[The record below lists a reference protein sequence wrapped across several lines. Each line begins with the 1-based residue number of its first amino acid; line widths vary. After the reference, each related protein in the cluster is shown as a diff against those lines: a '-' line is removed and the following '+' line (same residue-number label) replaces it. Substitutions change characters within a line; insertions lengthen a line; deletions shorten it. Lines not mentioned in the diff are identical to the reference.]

1 MQCHFYL
8 VGEVVATA
16 QCLEVDALWKFEDLQ
31 RAVGGVFHVVQPTG
45 ISFHTSSNDTLT
57 TVSEVLAAATTSTS
71 PVGLRID
78 GNAVQT
84 PQGPPGLPLVGSFY
98 EIFPDHLGNH
108 YRLFRK
114 YGPVIKTTNMGKT
127 IYLTDDPQV
136 AAVCFAESAYMTKKI
151 NSDHPLW
158 GVKDNTAIFIGD
170 TETENWRLAHK
181 YLPPA
186 MGPKAVRHYT
196 GLMQECARKSL
207 PVFDELDARDES
219 WNVYQYMIKLAS
231 QTIGRFSL
239 GKDFG
244 HFNAVDSPL
253 HPIVTNIASLLSLNK
268 KITAR
273 GEWYR
278 HLPFGDPAR
287 LRHVQHTIYSLLQE
301 QVDTVTAE
309 SCSTD
314 APMADAALSATCI
327 VDYLLHAVD
336 DAGAHFPPSLILANM
351 LIVTG
356 AGFTTT
362 SALLS
367 WLIYCLVTY
376 EGTQDRLY
384 AELVEHG
391 IVGPAGERDQTT
403 WTPDLAHSLPYMDRF
418 VKETQRLHNA
428 SFQPGRTTKTDVVL
442 PGGYRLPP
450 DSVIVPALYAI
461 HTNPKVWR
469 DPFRFDPDRWDTDEV
484 KNRHRCAYVPFAT
497 GPRGCIGFNFALLEV
512 KILLAELVSRYEF
525 VRDGQEAIDYDPEFQ
540 LIRPLNFYVRAK
552 RRV

>member
-1 MQCHFYL
+1 MQ
-8 VGEVVATA
+8 
-16 QCLEVDALWKFEDLQ
+16 Q
-31 RAVGGVFHVVQPTG
+31 G
-45 ISFHTSSNDTLT
+45 ISFHSTSSATLSTVEDVLLETAST
-57 TVSEVLAAATTSTS
+57 TF
-71 PVGLRID
+71 PIGIRID
-78 GNAVQT
+78 GNAVQC
-84 PQGPPGLPLVGSFY
+84 PQGPAGLPLVGSFY

-127 IYLTDDPQV
+127 IYLTDSPQV
-136 AAVCFAESAYMTKKI
+136 AATCFAESIYMTKKI
-151 NSDHPLW
+151 NENHPLW

-196 GLMQECARKSL
+196 PLMQSCVRKSL
-207 PVFDELDARDES
+207 PIFDELDARDES
-219 WNVYQYMIKLAS
+219 WNVYQYMVKLAS
-231 QTIGRFSL
+231 QTIGSFSL

-244 HFNAVDSPL
+244 HFESVDSPL

-278 HLPFGDPAR
+278 CLPFGDPAR
-287 LRHVQHTIYSLLQE
+287 LRHVQHTIYAQLQE
-301 QVDTVTAE
+301 AIDEVAARSE
-309 SCSTD
+309 SPD
-314 APMADAALSATCI
+314 APMNEAALSASCV
-327 VDYLLHAVD
+327 VDYLLHGVD
-336 DAGAHFPPSLILANM
+336 DKGEHFPQGLILANM

-384 AELVEHG
+384 EELVEHG
-391 IVGPAGERDQTT
+391 IVGPNGESNKTE
-403 WTPDLAHSLPYMDRF
+403 WTPDLAHGLPYLDKF

-428 SFQPGRTTKTDVVL
+428 SFQPGRTSKTAVVL
-442 PGGYRLPP
+442 SGGYRIPP
-450 DSVIVPALYAI
+450 GSVIVPALYAI
-461 HTNPKVWR
+461 HTNPTIWR
-469 DPFRFDPDRWDTDEV
+469 DPLRFDPDRWETEEV
-484 KNRHRCAYVPFAT
+484 KSLPRCAYVPFAT

-512 KILLAELVSRYEF
+512 KILLSELVSRYEF
-525 VRDGQEAIDYDPEFQ
+525 VREGLDAVEYDPEFQ

-552 RRV
+552 RRA